1 MTSHDTRRPQARR
14 TDADEIAGLLPAPA
28 EWDVPRERYLHHKEL
43 LMRQI
48 DRDQALDRARTTPN
62 PRPPRRLLRPVVMVP
77 VTALAVGAVALTVV
91 TAAGD
96 AGRSATAAPSQHAT
110 IGDTTRAAAALLGK
124 ISQAA
129 LKNDV
134 VAVHDDQFT
143 YRRAKI
149 READLTS
156 SKAVV
161 GPLMDME
168 TWESQ
173 KQGPQLKLGVQR
185 VDGETLP
192 VNAELG
198 DRHGTPA
205 GLSRPTYRWL
215 AALPTDP
222 DKLLTYLDEKTPKT
236 AKVRGQGH
244 DQAVFEQIGS
254 LVGEVMP
261 PRTAAALY
269 QAAARIPGVEPAP
282 QAHDAIGRR
291 GIGIARDDAASGTRT
306 EWVFDKDGLAL
317 LGTRS
322 YLIKDTSYGKKG
334 TLLSSSA
341 ELEHAVVDKAGQEP
355 SRNASL
361 ASMPSR
367 QGV

>member
-14 TDADEIAGLLPAPA
+14 TDADDIAGLLPAPA

-48 DRDQALDRARTTPN
+48 DRDQALDRARPTPG
-62 PRPPRRLLRPVVMVP
+62 PRPSRPLLRPAVMVP
-77 VTALAVGAVALTVV
+77 VTALAIGAVALTVV
-91 TAAGD
+91 TATGD
-96 AGRSATAAPSQHAT
+96 SDHSATAGPSGHAT
-110 IGDTTRAAAALLGK
+110 TSDTTRPAAALLGR

-129 LKNDV
+129 LKNDAT
-134 VAVHDDQFT
+134 AVRDDQFT

-156 SKAVV
+156 AKAVV
-161 GPLMDME
+161 GPLRDME
-168 TWESQ
+168 RWESQ
-173 KQGPQLKLGVQR
+173 KQGPLLKLGMDR
-185 VDGETLP
+185 VDGETSAI
-192 VNAELG
+192 NAELG
-198 DRHGTPA
+198 DTHGTPA
-205 GLSRPTYRWL
+205 GLGRPTYRWL

-222 DKLLTYLDEKTPKT
+222 DKLLSYLDAKTPKT
-236 AKVRGQGH
+236 AKVPGQGH
-244 DQAVFEQIGS
+244 NQFVFEQIGS
-254 LVGEVMP
+254 LISEAMP

-282 QAHDAIGRR
+282 QAQDAIGRR
-291 GIGIARDDAASGTRT
+291 GVGIARDDAASGTRT

-334 TLLSSSA
+334 TLLSSTA

-355 SRNASL
+355 TGNGSH

-367 QGV
+367 QDS

>member
-1 MTSHDTRRPQARR
+1 MT
-14 TDADEIAGLLPAPA
+14 E
-28 EWDVPRERYLHHKEL
+28 VEL
-43 LMRQI
+43 
-48 DRDQALDRARTTPN
+48 
-62 PRPPRRLLRPVVMVP
+62 
-77 VTALAVGAVALTVV
+77 
-91 TAAGD
+91 
-96 AGRSATAAPSQHAT
+96 SQHAT
-110 IGDTTRAAAALLGK
+110 TSDTTRPAAALLGRV
-124 ISQAA
+124 SQAV
-129 LKNDV
+129 LKNDA

-156 SKAVV
+156 GKAVV
-161 GPLMDME
+161 SPLRDME

-173 KQGPQLKLGVQR
+173 KQGPQLKLGMDR
-185 VDGETLP
+185 VDGETS
-192 VNAELG
+192 VMNAELR
-198 DRHGTPA
+198 DKHGTPP

-222 DKLLTYLDEKTPKT
+222 DKLLAYLDAKTPKT
-236 AKVRGQGH
+236 AKVPGEGH
-244 DQAVFEQIGS
+244 DQAVFERIGS
-254 LVGEVMP
+254 LIGEVMP
-261 PRTAAALY
+261 PQTAAALY

-282 QAHDAIGRR
+282 QAHDALGRR
-291 GIGIARDDAASGTRT
+291 GVGIARDDAASGTRT

-341 ELEHAVVDKAGQEP
+341 ELEHAVVDTAGQEP
-355 SRNASL
+355 TRNASH

-367 QGV
+367 QDS

>member
-1 MTSHDTRRPQARR
+1 MTTHDTRRSQARR

-28 EWDVPRERYLHHKEL
+28 EWDVPREQYLHRKEL

-48 DRDQALDRARTTPN
+48 DRDQALGHAQTTPST
-62 PRPPRRLLRPVVMVP
+62 RPSRRLLRPAVMVP
-77 VTALAVGAVALTVV
+77 VTALAMGAVALTVV
-91 TAAGD
+91 TATGNAGH
-96 AGRSATAAPSQHAT
+96 SATAGPSQHAT
-110 IGDTTRAAAALLGK
+110 TSDTMRPAAALLGR

-129 LKNDV
+129 LKTDAI
-134 VAVHDDQFT
+134 AVHDDQFT

-149 READLTS
+149 READLTTNE
-156 SKAVV
+156 AVV
-161 GPLMDME
+161 GPLRDME

-173 KQGPQLKLGVQR
+173 KQGPQLKLGVVR
-185 VDGETLP
+185 VDGETFP
-192 VNAELG
+192 INAELG
-198 DRHGTPA
+198 DEHGTPA

-222 DKLLTYLDEKTPKT
+222 DKLLTYLDAKTPKT

-244 DQAVFEQIGS
+244 NQAVFEQIGS
-254 LVGEVMP
+254 LIGEVMP
-261 PRTAAALY
+261 PQTAAALY

-291 GIGIARDDAASGTRT
+291 GVGIARDDAASGTRT
-306 EWVFDKDGLAL
+306 EWIFDKDDLAL

-341 ELEHAVVDKAGQEP
+341 VLEHAVVDKAGQEP
-355 SRNASL
+355 TRNSAHT
-361 ASMPSR
+361 SMPSR
-367 QGV
+367 QNS